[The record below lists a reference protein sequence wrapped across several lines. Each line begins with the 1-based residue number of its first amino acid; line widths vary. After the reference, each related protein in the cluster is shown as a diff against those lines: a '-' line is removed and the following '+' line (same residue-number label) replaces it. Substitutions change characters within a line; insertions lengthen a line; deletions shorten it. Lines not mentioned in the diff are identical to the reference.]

1 MQKLKFKQTEIG
13 MIPEDWELKTLKEL
27 CLRIYSGGT
36 PNTRDNS
43 LWDGQIPWLSSGE
56 TKQVFVRATNR
67 TISQKGVDNS
77 STKLAKKG
85 STVVASAG
93 QGHTRGQAAYL
104 MIDTYINQSIVV
116 LEPNSSQIN
125 KHYLYYLLLS
135 KYDRLR
141 DLSDSHS
148 SRGSLT
154 CKLLEIVKIALPAL
168 IEQTIISKILT
179 DLDLQIELLQQQN
192 KTLEKIG
199 KIIFKQWFVDFE
211 FPNEQGK
218 PYKSSDG
225 KMIES
230 ELGEIPENWRIST
243 VGAELKTILGGTPS
257 RVKNEY
263 WENGNISWINSGK
276 VNEFRIIN
284 PSELITDIALK
295 KSATKLMPKRTTVLA
310 ITGATLGQVS
320 LLEIDSCANQSVIGV
335 LESEFLKAEFIFYLI
350 NDKIEH
356 LISNQTGGAQQHINK
371 NNVDSLKF
379 ILPDNIALNKYYYI
393 QKELLNKVT
402 INVFEIE
409 SLQKTRDL
417 LLPKLMTGKI
427 RVPMGALK

>member
-1 MQKLKFKQTEIG
+1 
-13 MIPEDWELKTLKEL
+13 
-27 CLRIYSGGT
+27 
-36 PNTRDNS
+36 
-43 LWDGQIPWLSSGE
+43 
-56 TKQVFVRATNR
+56 
-67 TISQKGVDNS
+67 
-77 STKLAKKG
+77 
-85 STVVASAG
+85 
-93 QGHTRGQAAYL
+93 
-104 MIDTYINQSIVV
+104 
-116 LEPNSSQIN
+116 
-125 KHYLYYLLLS
+125 
-135 KYDRLR
+135 
-141 DLSDSHS
+141 
-148 SRGSLT
+148 
-154 CKLLEIVKIALPAL
+154 VKIALPAL